1 MKVLIVDDNVAI
13 QEIVSEILTT
23 EGNTVEAVG
32 NGKDA
37 FNKIRQFRPE
47 LVLLDINLP
56 DMDGWTILRKMKDDG
71 LTQGLKVL
79 MFTADTDIGS
89 EIFGLQDVVDGY
101 IRKPFKGNEL
111 IERIKNISVAD
122 KSDDPKAKFKFKSLF
137 GKKDERPNTPVY
149 RKLNLKSG
157 KGYIVMEKKPQRIYE
172 GFVVE
177 IGEGKSGLVVTSEH
191 PKSIREKWEL
201 EKTPI
206 IWLTSRTGKAYID
219 PSKLGSI
226 TSSISQFIENSKDS
240 LILIDGIE
248 VLMLNNEFNQVLKM
262 INEIDDLLVDNNAIL
277 LISLNSQILEQKDLA
292 LLQRN
297 KELLDFMSD

>member
-23 EGNTVEAVG
+23 EGNVVEAVG

-56 DMDGWTILRKMKDDG
+56 DMDGWTILRKMKEDG

-111 IERIKNISVAD
+111 IERIKSISAD
-122 KSDDPKAKFKFKSLF
+122 DQSSDPKGKFKFKSLF
-137 GKKDERPNTPVY
+137 GKKDEKSSTPVY

-157 KGYIVMEKKPQRIYE
+157 KAYIVMEKKPQRVYE

-177 IGEGKSGLVVTSEH
+177 VNEGKSGMVVTSDH
-191 PKSIREKWEL
+191 PKSIREKWDL

-206 IWLTSRTGKAYID
+206 IWLTSRAGKAYID

-226 TSSISQFIENSKDS
+226 TSYISQFIENSKNS
-240 LILIDGIE
+240 LILIDGLE
-248 VLMLNNEFNQVLKM
+248 VLTLNNEFNQVLKM
-262 INEIDDLLVDNNAIL
+262 INQIDDLLVENNSTL
-277 LISLNSQILEQKDLA
+277 LISLNSQVLDQKDLA
-292 LLQRN
+292 LMQRN
-297 KELLDFMSD
+297 KEILDFMSD

>member
-23 EGNTVEAVG
+23 EGNVVEAVG

-56 DMDGWTILRKMKDDG
+56 DMDGWTILRKMKEDG

-111 IERIKNISVAD
+111 IERIKSISVD
-122 KSDDPKAKFKFKSLF
+122 DQSSDAKGKFKFKSLF
-137 GKKDERPNTPVY
+137 GKKEDKSTPVY

-157 KGYIVMEKKPQRIYE
+157 KAYIIMEKKPQRVYE

-177 IGEGKSGLVVTSEH
+177 VNEGKSGMVVTSEH
-191 PKSIREKWEL
+191 PKSIREKWDL

-226 TSSISQFIENSKDS
+226 TSYISQFIENSKNS
-240 LILIDGIE
+240 LILIDGLE
-248 VLMLNNEFNQVLKM
+248 VLTLNNEFNQVLKM
-262 INEIDDLLVDNNAIL
+262 INQIDDLLVDNNATL
-277 LISLNSQILEQKDLA
+277 MISLNSQVLDQKDLA

-297 KELLDFMSD
+297 KEILDFMSD

>member
-23 EGNTVEAVG
+23 EGNVVEAVG
-32 NGKDA
+32 NGKEA
-37 FNKIRQFRPE
+37 FNRIRQFRPE

-56 DMDGWTILRKMKDDG
+56 DMDGWTILRKMKEDG

-111 IERIKNISVAD
+111 IERIKSISTD
-122 KSDDPKAKFKFKSLF
+122 EQTTDPKGKSKFKSLF
-137 GKKDERPNTPVY
+137 GKKEEKSSNPVY

-157 KGYIVMEKKPQRIYE
+157 KAYIVMEKKPQRVYE

-177 IGEGKSGLVVTSEH
+177 VNEGKSGMVVTSEH
-191 PKSIREKWEL
+191 PKSIREKWDL

-206 IWLTSRTGKAYID
+206 IWLTSRAGKAYID

-226 TSSISQFIENSKDS
+226 TSYISQFIENSKNS
-240 LILIDGIE
+240 LILIDGLE
-248 VLMLNNEFNQVLKM
+248 ALTLNNEFNQVLKM
-262 INEIDDLLVDNNAIL
+262 INQIDDLLVDNNATL
-277 LISLNSQILEQKDLA
+277 LISLNSQVLDQKDLA

-297 KELLDFMSD
+297 KEILDFMSD

>member
-23 EGNTVEAVG
+23 EGNVVEAVG
-32 NGKDA
+32 NGKEA
-37 FNKIRQFRPE
+37 FNRIRQFRPE

-56 DMDGWTILRKMKDDG
+56 DMDGWTILRKMKEDG
-71 LTQGLKVL
+71 LTQGVKVL

-111 IERIKNISVAD
+111 IERIKSISTD
-122 KSDDPKAKFKFKSLF
+122 EQTTDPKGKSKFKSLF
-137 GKKDERPNTPVY
+137 GKKEEKSSNPVY

-157 KGYIVMEKKPQRIYE
+157 KAYIVMEKKPQRVYE

-177 IGEGKSGLVVTSEH
+177 VNEGKSGMVVTSEH
-191 PKSIREKWEL
+191 PKSIREKWDL

-206 IWLTSRTGKAYID
+206 IWLTSRAGKAYID

-226 TSSISQFIENSKDS
+226 TSYISQFIENSKNS
-240 LILIDGIE
+240 LILIDGLE
-248 VLMLNNEFNQVLKM
+248 ALTLNNEFNQVLKM
-262 INEIDDLLVDNNAIL
+262 INQIDDLLVDNNATL
-277 LISLNSQILEQKDLA
+277 LISLNSQVLDQKDLA

-297 KELLDFMSD
+297 KEILDFMSD

>member
-23 EGNTVEAVG
+23 EGNVVEAVG

-37 FNKIRQFRPE
+37 FNRIRQFRPE

-56 DMDGWTILRKMKDDG
+56 DMDGWTILRKMKEDG

-111 IERIKNISVAD
+111 IERIKSISTD
-122 KSDDPKAKFKFKSLF
+122 EQTTDPKGKSKFKSLF
-137 GKKDERPNTPVY
+137 GKKEEKSSNPVY

-157 KGYIVMEKKPQRIYE
+157 KAYIVMEKKPQRVYE

-177 IGEGKSGLVVTSEH
+177 VNEGKSGMVVTSEH
-191 PKSIREKWEL
+191 PKSIREKWDL

-206 IWLTSRTGKAYID
+206 IWLTSRAGKAYID

-226 TSSISQFIENSKDS
+226 TSYISQFIENSKNS
-240 LILIDGIE
+240 LILIDGLE
-248 VLMLNNEFNQVLKM
+248 ALTLNNEFNQVLKM
-262 INEIDDLLVDNNAIL
+262 INQIDDLLVDNNATL
-277 LISLNSQILEQKDLA
+277 LISLNSQVLDQKDLA

-297 KELLDFMSD
+297 KEILDFMSD